1 MLLLL
6 LVVVLKRNNRSK
18 REEGKKMRRFEG
30 NFIKMIACLSFSI
43 FSTLLHVKIV
53 GITISF
59 YDDLLDISFNTNEQ
73 MAR

>member
-1 MLLLL
+1 
-6 LVVVLKRNNRSK
+6 
-18 REEGKKMRRFEG
+18 MRRFEG
-30 NFIKMIACLSFSI
+30 NLKNDFACLSFSI
-43 FSTLLHVKIV
+43 FSTLFHVKIV

>member
-1 MLLLL
+1 MD
-6 LVVVLKRNNRSK
+6 VLK
-18 REEGKKMRRFEG
+18 E
-30 NFIKMIACLSFSI
+30 IKMMHA
-43 FSTLLHVKIV
+43 LLHVKIV

>member
-1 MLLLL
+1 
-6 LVVVLKRNNRSK
+6 VERLKFDIRVI
-18 REEGKKMRRFEG
+18 F
-30 NFIKMIACLSFSI
+30 LSPI

>member
-1 MLLLL
+1 MSLLLL
-6 LVVVLKRNNRSK
+6 KTFSKFRVERLKFDIRVI
-18 REEGKKMRRFEG
+18 F
-30 NFIKMIACLSFSI
+30 LSPI

>member
-1 MLLLL
+1 
-6 LVVVLKRNNRSK
+6 
-18 REEGKKMRRFEG
+18 MRRFEG
-30 NFIKMIACLSFSI
+30 NLKNDFACLSFSI